1 MFSGSWA
8 VALSDANLWNSSAAG
23 IFRSSTTTTSQVGF
37 RIAAVPEPATIALAG
52 VGIAGLA
59 GLDWMKRRKKK
70 PVARLE
76 A

>member
-1 MFSGSWA
+1 
-8 VALSDANLWNSSAAG
+8 L
-23 IFRSSTTTTSQVGF
+23 T
-37 RIAAVPEPATIALAG
+37 ATIALAG